1 MRFISLAGILLA
13 FVMVGIGIWQI
24 TETPGSILKEERPTV
39 IPTVIPTATPGETVI
54 ITIKEGESAREVGDE
69 LEDAGIISSGLLF
82 RVLVALLGY
91 EDKLVAGDYE
101 FDKGLPT
108 LEVIE
113 RIRSGQTA
121 PLVVTIREGLRAEE
135 VAELMEAKNVV
146 SAEDFLQAI
155 DQWYEFSFL
164 YTKPYWAT
172 LEGYLF
178 PDTYFFNR
186 NMTAEEV
193 VQQILENFDQR
204 FDSDLRDEAATA
216 GMTVHT
222 VLTLASIVEREAQVA
237 EERPIIAAVF
247 LKRLRRGMPLE
258 ADPTVQYALGND
270 PASVAEYGYWKEELT
285 QTDLE
290 VDSLYNTYRYA
301 GLPRGP
307 ICSPG
312 LDSILAVIRP
322 ADTEYLY
329 FVAKEDGSHAF
340 AETLEEHLQN
350 IELYGG
356 RQQGQ

>member
-1 MRFISLAGILLA
+1 MRFLPVAGLFIA
-13 FVMVGIGIWQI
+13 IVMVAIGIWQI
-24 TETPGSILKEERPTV
+24 TETPGSVLKEEPPTV
-39 IPTVIPTATPGETVI
+39 VPTATPGESVI
-54 ITIKEGESAREVGDE
+54 VAVQEGESAQEVGDK
-69 LEDAGIISSGLLF
+69 LEDRGVISSGLLF
-82 RVLVALLGY
+82 RVLVALEGY

-113 RIRSGQTA
+113 RIRSGQIA

-146 SAEDFLQAI
+146 SAEDFLHAI
-155 DQWYEFSFL
+155 EQWYEFSFL

-178 PDTYFFNR
+178 PDTYFFSR

-204 FDSDLRDEAATA
+204 FDSELRDEAAVA

-222 VLTLASIVEREAQVA
+222 VLNLASIVEREAQVA

-270 PASVAEYGYWKEELT
+270 PASVAKYGYWKEELT
-285 QTDLE
+285 QADLE
-290 VDSLYNTYRYA
+290 VDSLYNTYRIT

-312 LDSILAVIRP
+312 LDSIQAVIRP

-356 RQQGQ
+356 R